1 MSASEGGKRKG
12 RGENRSTRGQRPAEA
27 DVNALIA
34 LFRANRLNEARS
46 RAREFVRTWPDLG
59 IGWNVLAA
67 SLQALGSLEEA
78 ADAYRRAVG
87 IEPGNH
93 DARNNL
99 GNVLHELGRYD
110 EAVESLTRAIE
121 LNPGLLAAHYNL
133 GLALSALGRHRD
145 AEAAF
150 ARVVRLRPDLV
161 DAHNHVGNQLKAQD
175 RLEEAVEAYRRALAV
190 SPGHA
195 AVLSN
200 LALVQ
205 AALGLPDDAE
215 RSWRQALETD
225 PEAPDILS
233 NLGTF
238 LMGRGR
244 PAEAESCFRAALEA
258 HAAAAPE
265 LLNNLGV
272 ALQQMGRLAEAKA
285 VFQNAIDSAPD
296 SPSAWHNLGNVEMD
310 LGRLEEAEHCHRR
323 VTALDPE
330 SAVAHRHLG
339 VTLAVL
345 GRRDEA
351 EASYRRALAIQ
362 PERAEVWYRL
372 AEIGAF
378 GKKGSDIERI
388 EALLERGDLEPGDRV
403 HLHYAAG
410 KAYADAGADTE
421 SSFQHYLDGAA
432 VQRSRI
438 HYDVSGDETRF
449 ERIAEAF
456 PAEVVE
462 RFGAAGCDSDVPVF
476 VVGMPRSGTTL
487 VESILAR
494 HPDVH
499 GAGERFDLDRLT
511 DEMNRARGR
520 DFPDWIPDLDDAGLR
535 DLGRRYAQG
544 LSETAPD
551 AARVVDKMPN
561 NFQYLGLIAGLLPRA
576 HVIHVHRDPL
586 DTCFSCFTHIFENE
600 QLFSWELEELGR
612 YYRAYSR
619 LMAHWKRVLRG
630 DFLISVR
637 YEDLVRD
644 PEPSV
649 RAMLAHCR
657 LQWNP
662 ACLQPHLGSR
672 AVTTASLA
680 QVRQPIYRSAIGR
693 WKPYARQL
701 RPLVDALGDLA
712 KA

>member
-1 MSASEGGKRKG
+1 MSAPEGRKRKG
-12 RGENRSTRGQRPAEA
+12 RGTRGHRPAEA
-27 DVNALIA
+27 DVKALIA
-34 LFRANRLNEARS
+34 LFRANRFEDARS
-46 RAREFVRTWPDLG
+46 RAREFVQTWPDLG

-67 SLQALGSLEEA
+67 SLQALGSPDEA

-93 DARNNL
+93 DAWNNL
-99 GNVLHELGRYD
+99 GNLLRELGRYD
-110 EAVESLTRAIE
+110 EAVDCFTRAIE
-121 LNPGLLAAHYNL
+121 LNPGLLAAHYNQ
-133 GLALSALGRHRD
+133 GLALAALGRHRD

-150 ARVVRLRPDLV
+150 ARVVRMRPDLA
-161 DAHNHVGNQLKAQD
+161 DAHNHVGNQLKAQG
-175 RLEEAVEAYRRALAV
+175 RLAEAAEAYRRALAV

-205 AALGLPDDAE
+205 AALDLPDEAE
-215 RSWRQALETD
+215 KSWRQALESD
-225 PEAPDILS
+225 PVAPDILS

-238 LMGRGR
+238 LMSRGR
-244 PAEAESCFRAALEA
+244 PAEAESCFRSAIEA
-258 HAAAAPE
+258 HAAAPE
-265 LLNNLGV
+265 LHNNLGI

-285 VFQNAIDSAPD
+285 AFQNAIDSAPD
-296 SPSAWHNLGNVEMD
+296 SPSAWHNLGNLEMD
-310 LGRLEEAEHCHRR
+310 MGRLEEAEACHRR
-323 VTALDPE
+323 VADLDPE

-362 PERAEVWYRL
+362 PDRAEVWYRL
-372 AEIGAF
+372 AEIGAI
-378 GKKGSDIERI
+378 GKNDPDIERI
-388 EALLERGDLEPGDRV
+388 EALLACGDLDPGDRV
-403 HLHYAAG
+403 YLHYAAG
-410 KAYADAGADTE
+410 KAHADAGGE
-421 SSFQHYLDGAA
+421 PERSFGHYLDGAA

-438 HYDVSGDETRF
+438 RYDVSGHETRF
-449 ERIAEAF
+449 DRIAGAF

-462 RFGAAGCDSDVPVF
+462 RFGAAGCDSELPVF

-511 DEMNRARGR
+511 DEMSRARST
-520 DFPDWIPDLDDAGLR
+520 DFPDWVRDLDDADRR
-535 DLGRRYAQG
+535 DLGSRYVHG

-561 NFQYLGLIAGLLPRA
+561 NFQYLGLIAGILPRA
-576 HVIHVHRDPL
+576 RVIHVHRDPL

-600 QLFSWELEELGR
+600 QLFSWDLEELGR
-612 YYRAYSR
+612 FYRAYSR
-619 LMAHWKRVLRG
+619 LMAHWNRVLRP

-649 RAMLAHCR
+649 RAMLDHCR
-657 LQWNP
+657 LRWDP
-662 ACLQPHLGSR
+662 ACLEPHLGSR
-672 AVTTASLA
+672 AVPTASLA
-680 QVRQPIYRSAIGR
+680 QVRQPIYRSAVGR

-701 RPLVDALGDLA
+701 RPLVEALGDDGGQ
-712 KA
+712 